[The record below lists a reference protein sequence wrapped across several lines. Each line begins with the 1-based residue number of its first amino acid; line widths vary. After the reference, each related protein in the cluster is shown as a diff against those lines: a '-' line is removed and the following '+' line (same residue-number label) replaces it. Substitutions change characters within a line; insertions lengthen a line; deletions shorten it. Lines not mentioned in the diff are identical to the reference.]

1 MKELNPIAQ
10 EKQTALKTM
19 IDGCLFAPSTSA
31 LAKRLG
37 YKGKTSL
44 YRIQQEEASDKAVEE
59 AWDKLVAFVDCTEEQ
74 VFAAARAI
82 GYCRNFKRAVK
93 GEGREVV
100 SLENH
105 HKWVLLS
112 VMKGEGGHFSEE
124 FQREVWPELN
134 DLRKEDADAFWM
146 MMALYY
152 FDEEGVMAYDR
163 DFCLLDV
170 LNELHRLLQLNYES
184 CERSM
189 RSVGNIYRKET
200 IDKYSRGCV
209 WDLLLY
215 GGLGLMH
222 YAEPDALDRTAQA
235 YDLFNL
241 GDDSYWITPGTVYGE
256 GARVWHLMELSVNGG
271 KHGLYYAMEVEVGR
285 NKEEFS
291 VVQIMPMLFNEE
303 HGVVQM
309 EATPKRKIV
318 IARYEW
324 NDDNTEL
331 RIKVAKEEY
340 ARYAIP
346 TCLQRIDLENPQ
358 GKDAKIWANVM
369 RGYDRCLPD
378 NVLKAIFLFEGVEY
392 LDGYDIKNVAIDWHA
407 LTITVEKDG
416 ECADYTIDIGRYDF
430 LKTLLPSDVVA
441 VVHLKRTDQLS
452 FRWVDKAYVIP
463 MEEFEV
469 RIHGK

>member
-1 MKELNPIAQ
+1 MKELTPVNQ
-10 EKQTALKTM
+10 NKQAALKLM

-74 VFAAARAI
+74 LFAAARAV

-112 VMKGEGGHFSEE
+112 VMKGEGEHFSEE

-241 GDDSYWITPGTVYGE
+241 GDDSYWVAPYTIYGE
-256 GARVWHLMELSVNGG
+256 GAHVWHLMEISVGG
-271 KHGLYYAMEVEVGR
+271 GTHGVYYAIELVAGR

-291 VVQIMPMLFNEE
+291 VKQIMPMLFCEAQ
-303 HGVVQM
+303 GSLQM
-309 EATPKRKIV
+309 EVTAERKIV
-318 IARYEW
+318 IAQYAW
-324 NDDNTEL
+324 NNSYTEL
-331 RIKVAKEEY
+331 QIKATKDQH
-340 ARYAIP
+340 ARYDIP
-346 TCLQRIDLENPQ
+346 TTLQTIDLENPQ

-369 RGYDRCLPD
+369 RGYDRNVPD
-378 NVLKAIFLFEGVEY
+378 NVMQALYTYDGMEY
-392 LDGYDIKNVAIDWHA
+392 LDEYEIKNVTIDRHS
-407 LTITVEKDG
+407 LTISVEKDG
-416 ECADYTIDIGRYDF
+416 ECADYTIDIHRYDY
-430 LKTLLPSDVVA
+430 LKTLLPSDIIG
-441 VVHLKRTDQLS
+441 VVHVKRTNQLS
-452 FRWVDKAYVIP
+452 FRWADKAYVIP
-463 MEEFEV
+463 MAEFEV
-469 RIHGK
+469 EQVKG

>member
-1 MKELNPIAQ
+1 MKELSPIAQ

-44 YRIQQEEASDKAVEE
+44 YRIQQGEASANAVEE
-59 AWDKLVAFVDCTEEQ
+59 AWDKVIAFSYGGEDQ
-74 VFAAARAI
+74 LFAAARAV

-93 GEGREVV
+93 GEGREVAP
-100 SLENH
+100 EERH
-105 HKWVLLS
+105 RWVLLG
-112 VMKGEGGHFSEE
+112 VMKGDVGRFSER
-124 FQREVWPELN
+124 FQREVWPEMV
-134 DLRKEDADAFWM
+134 DLRREDNEAFWM
-146 MMALYY
+146 MMSLYY
-152 FDEEGVMAYDR
+152 FDEEGAMVYDK

-170 LNELHRLLQLNYES
+170 LNKLHGLLLQNYENS
-184 CERSM
+184 ERP
-189 RSVGNIYRKET
+189 RGSVSNVFRKEYV
-200 IDKYSRGCV
+200 DAYSRGCV

-215 GGLGLMH
+215 GGLALMH
-222 YAEPDALDRTAQA
+222 YAEPEALNRTAQD

-241 GDDSYWITPGTVYGE
+241 GDDSYWITPGTIYGE
-256 GARVWHLMELSVNGG
+256 GAHVWHLMELSVNGG

-324 NDDNTEL
+324 NDDYTEL
-331 RIKVAKEEY
+331 RVKAAKEEY

-346 TCLQRIDLENPQ
+346 ACLQRIDLENPQ

-392 LDGYDIKNVAIDWHA
+392 LDGYDIKNVTIDRHV
-407 LTITVEKDG
+407 LTITVERDG
-416 ECADYTIDIGRYDF
+416 ECVDYTIAIDRYDF

-441 VVHLKRTDQLS
+441 VVHLKRTNQLS

-463 MEEFEV
+463 MEEFEEKK
-469 RIHGK
+469 HDG